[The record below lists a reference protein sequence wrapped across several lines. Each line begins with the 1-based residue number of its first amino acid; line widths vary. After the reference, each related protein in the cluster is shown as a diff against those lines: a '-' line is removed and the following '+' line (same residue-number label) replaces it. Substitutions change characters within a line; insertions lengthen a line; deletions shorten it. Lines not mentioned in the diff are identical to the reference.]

1 MSTNERDRLTIKR
14 ARSGCAQ
21 QPRALQQKSAII
33 SHQYFSGNKYSQ
45 YPTKTFGFSVAGK
58 WPTPFI
64 AWCLPPVIF
73 SQVAWP
79 ISGVLLQS
87 YSPVSMY
94 TGHFLVSM
102 LDMRLR
108 PSHPPAKKCQPGSFL
123 TCHVLHDRR
132 YGKLAS
138 RVVSRHT
145 AQVSANCSLS
155 TNWHRIPYPKYMSKS
170 PWKMPYACAEYRC
183 QMSCRFASGAVGD
196 II

>member
-1 MSTNERDRLTIKR
+1 MDFKLFICNNLRQILVSESSNTAYIADYTISLSSKGKRTMSTNERGRLTIKR
-14 ARSGCAQ
+14 VRSGCAP

-108 PSHPPAKKCQPGSFL
+108 PSHPPAKMSAW
-123 TCHVLHDRR
+123 VLLD
-132 YGKLAS
+132 LS
-138 RVVSRHT
+138 RS
-145 AQVSANCSLS
+145 S
-155 TNWHRIPYPKYMSKS
+155 
-170 PWKMPYACAEYRC
+170 
-183 QMSCRFASGAVGD
+183 
-196 II
+196 

>member
-1 MSTNERDRLTIKR
+1 MATHERLHFAFKAQACTLWMCSTASSTTPKVSNDT
-14 ARSGCAQ
+14 SS
-21 QPRALQQKSAII
+21 ALL
-33 SHQYFSGNKYSQ
+33 SGNDYSR

-87 YSPVSMY
+87 YSPVNMY

-108 PSHPPAKKCQPGSFL
+108 PSHPPAKTVSLGSLCPVPFFMA
-123 TCHVLHDRR
+123 VAW
-132 YGKLAS
+132 KAS
-138 RVVSRHT
+138 FKDDGEAYCVS
-145 AQVSANCSLS
+145 VS
-155 TNWHRIPYPKYMSKS
+155 
-170 PWKMPYACAEYRC
+170 
-183 QMSCRFASGAVGD
+183 
-196 II
+196 